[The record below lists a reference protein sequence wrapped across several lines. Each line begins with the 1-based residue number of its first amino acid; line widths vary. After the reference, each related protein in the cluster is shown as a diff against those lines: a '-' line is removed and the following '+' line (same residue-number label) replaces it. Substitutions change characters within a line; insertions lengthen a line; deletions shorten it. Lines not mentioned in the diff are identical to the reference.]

1 MDFRL
6 TPEQEK
12 HRQEYHAVC
21 RELSLKAPPHPILG
35 EKGIFGTA
43 HGWKYFRYCA
53 KEFAKRGWLSLSWPA
68 EYGGSGDRMDQ
79 VLLAEAMG
87 YNGVPGIDPF
97 GVGMLAPTLLAVGS
111 EELKKEFL
119 PPIASAD
126 VMWCELWSEPNAGSD
141 LASLTATAIRKG
153 DNFVIN
159 GQKTWT
165 TNAHNADWGFGIFK
179 SDPEGKKHR
188 NLSFILMDM
197 KTPGITVR
205 PLYYMNDGHILNEV
219 YFDDA
224 HVPARNLVG
233 KEHDGWAV
241 VNVLAGFERSN
252 MGAVAG
258 LRRQLEEIVHY
269 CNEKV
274 VNGRPLS
281 RDPIIR
287 NRLAELACGIE
298 ATATLGYRIAD
309 QQNRDEMGLMDASA
323 MKVFS
328 TELEERFA
336 ALAVDIIGPAGQVTD
351 GRWAIMGGHWINVYQ
366 ESFVGTI
373 SAGTNEIQR
382 NIIAWYGLG
391 LPRMR

>member
-1 MDFRL
+1 VDFRL
-6 TPEQEK
+6 TSEQEK
-12 HRQEYHAVC
+12 RRQEYHAVC
-21 RELSLKAPPHPILG
+21 RELALKAPHHLVG
-35 EKGIFGTA
+35 EKGIFGTE

-68 EYGGSGDRMDQ
+68 EHGGKGDRMDQ

-119 PPIASAD
+119 PSIASAD

-141 LASLTATAIRKG
+141 LAALTAPAIRKG
-153 DNFVIN
+153 DEFVIN
-159 GQKTWT
+159 GQKTWN

-179 SDPEGKKHR
+179 SDPEAKKHR

-197 KTPGITVR
+197 KTPGISVR
-205 PLYYMNDGHILNEV
+205 PLYYMNGGHILNEV

-233 KEHDGWAV
+233 TEHGGWAV

-258 LRRQLEEIVHY
+258 MRRALEGIVQY
-269 CNEKV
+269 CNETIVK
-274 VNGRPLS
+274 GRPRS
-281 RDPIIR
+281 QDPLIR
-287 NRLAELACGIE
+287 NRLAQLACEIE
-298 ATATLGYRIAD
+298 AMATLGYRIAD

-336 ALAVDIIGPAGQVTD
+336 ALAVDIFGPAGQITE
-351 GRWAIMGGHWINVYQ
+351 GRWAPMGGHWINACQ

-391 LPRMR
+391 LPRMK

>member
-12 HRQEYHAVC
+12 RRQEYHAVC
-21 RELSLKAPPHPILG
+21 KELALKAPHPILG
-35 EKGIFGTA
+35 EKTIFGTE
-43 HGWKYFRYCA
+43 HGWKYFRDCA
-53 KEFAKRGWLSLSWPA
+53 REFAKRGWLSLSWPA
-68 EYGGSGDRMDQ
+68 EYGGTGDRMDQ

-87 YNGVPGIDPF
+87 YNGCPGIDPF
-97 GVGMLAPTLLAVGS
+97 GVGMLAPTLLAVGT
-111 EELKKEFL
+111 EELKREFL
-119 PPIASAD
+119 PSIASAG

-141 LASLTATAIRKG
+141 LAALTSTAIRKG
-153 DNFVIN
+153 DEYIIN
-159 GQKTWT
+159 GQKTWN

-188 NLSFILMDM
+188 NLSFLLMDM
-197 KTPGITVR
+197 KTPGISVR
-205 PLYYMNDGHILNEV
+205 PLYYMNDGNILNEV
-219 YFDDA
+219 YFDDV
-224 HVPARNLVG
+224 HVPAKNLVG
-233 KEHDGWAV
+233 KEHEGWGV

-258 LRRQLEEIVHY
+258 MRRQLEEVVHY
-269 CNEKV
+269 CNKTEV
-274 VNGRPLS
+274 GGHPLS
-281 RDPIIR
+281 HDPMIR
-287 NRLAELACGIE
+287 NRLGQLASEIE
-298 ATATLGYRIAD
+298 ACAMLGYRIAD
-309 QQNRDEMGLMDASA
+309 QQNRNEMGLMDASA

-336 ALAVDIIGPAGQVTD
+336 LLALDIVGPAGQVTA
-351 GRWAIMGGHWINVYQ
+351 GRWANMGGHWINALQ

-391 LPRMR
+391 LPRMK

>member
-1 MDFRL
+1 MDFKL

-12 HRQEYHAVC
+12 RRQEYHAVC
-21 RELSLKAPPHPILG
+21 RELALKAPHPILG
-35 EKGIFGTA
+35 EKTIFGTE
-43 HGWKYFRYCA
+43 HGWKYFRHCS

-68 EYGGSGDRMDQ
+68 EYGGAGDRMDQ

-87 YNGVPGIDPF
+87 YNGCPGIDPF
-97 GVGMLAPTLLAVGS
+97 GVGMLAPTMLAVGS

-119 PPIASAD
+119 PSIASAE

-141 LASLTATAIRKG
+141 LAALTSTAIRKG
-153 DNFVIN
+153 DEYIIN
-159 GQKTWT
+159 GQKTWS

-179 SDPEGKKHR
+179 SDPEAKKHR
-188 NLSFILMDM
+188 NLSFLLMDM
-197 KTPGITVR
+197 KTPGISVR

-219 YFDDA
+219 YFDDV
-224 HVPARNLVG
+224 HVPAKNLVG
-233 KEHDGWAV
+233 KENEGWAV

-258 LRRQLEEIVHY
+258 MRRQLEEIVHY
-269 CNEKV
+269 CNSTV
-274 VNGRPLS
+274 VKGRPLS
-281 RDPIIR
+281 RDPMIR
-287 NRLAELACGIE
+287 NRLGQLACEIE
-298 ATATLGYRIAD
+298 ACGTLGYRIAD
-309 QQNRDEMGLMDASA
+309 QQNRNEMGLMDASA

-336 ALAVDIIGPAGQVTD
+336 ALVLDILGLSGQATA
-351 GRWAIMGGHWINVYQ
+351 GRWANMGGHWINAYQ